1 MSRFAKQVVGM
12 MVLLVV
18 GVFIG
23 MEVTSVSIERIYGP
37 VGTNRSSVP
46 ADSAWSERP
55 AQEPLASRPAEPAP
69 VQAVQER
76 EAAVPAIPP
85 REWPAEAEL
94 PPAQGLPPVQDAA
107 VNKLADQ
114 TAGLLQTL
122 SQAGIR
128 AVVGLFDGLF

>member
-37 VGTNRSSVP
+37 IDTNRSSAP
-46 ADSAWSERP
+46 ADSAWLERP
-55 AQEPLASRPAEPAP
+55 AQEPLASRPAEPDP
-69 VQAVQER
+69 VQER
-76 EAAVPAIPP
+76 EAAVPAIPL

>member
-37 VGTNRSSVP
+37 VDTNRSSLP
-46 ADSAWSERP
+46 ADSAWPERP

-69 VQAVQER
+69 VQER
-76 EAAVPAIPP
+76 EAAVPGIPP

>member
-1 MSRFAKQVVGM
+1 MSRFAKQLVGM

-37 VGTNRSSVP
+37 VDTNRSS
-46 ADSAWSERP
+46 AASDSVWPGRP
-55 AQEPLASRPAEPAP
+55 DQEAVASQPAEPA
-69 VQAVQER
+69 R
-76 EAAVPAIPP
+76 EQGREEPAPGNSPP
-85 REWPAEAEL
+85 REWPSEAY
-94 PPAQGLPPVQDAA
+94 PQPVPGLPPVEDAA

-114 TAGLLQTL
+114 TAGLLQNL

>member
-37 VGTNRSSVP
+37 VDANRSSVP
-46 ADSAWSERP
+46 ADPAWPERP
-55 AQEPLASRPAEPAP
+55 DQERLASRPAEPAP
-69 VQAVQER
+69 EKGG
-76 EAAVPAIPP
+76 EAAAPDHPT
-85 REWPAEAEL
+85 REWPPEAAL
-94 PPAQGLPPVQDAA
+94 PPSSGLPPVEDAA

>member
-1 MSRFAKQVVGM
+1 MSRFAKQVAGM

-37 VGTNRSSVP
+37 ADANRSSVP
-46 ADSAWSERP
+46 ADSAWPERP
-55 AQEPLASRPAEPAP
+55 VQEPLASRPAEPEP
-69 VQAVQER
+69 VQGR
-76 EAAVPAIPP
+76 EAAVPDNPP
-85 REWPAEAEL
+85 QEWLPEAA
-94 PPAQGLPPVQDAA
+94 PQPSPVLPPVEDAA

>member
-1 MSRFAKQVVGM
+1 MSRFAKQVAGM
-12 MVLLVV
+12 IVLLVV

-37 VGTNRSSVP
+37 VDASRNSLP
-46 ADSAWSERP
+46 ADTAWPERP
-55 AQEPLASRPAEPAP
+55 ELEPLASRPAEPVP
-69 VQAVQER
+69 DQGQ
-76 EAAVPAIPP
+76 EAAVPDHPP
-85 REWPAEAEL
+85 QRWPLEAA
-94 PPAQGLPPVQDAA
+94 PQPPVEEAA

-128 AVVGLFDGLF
+128 AIVGLFDGLF